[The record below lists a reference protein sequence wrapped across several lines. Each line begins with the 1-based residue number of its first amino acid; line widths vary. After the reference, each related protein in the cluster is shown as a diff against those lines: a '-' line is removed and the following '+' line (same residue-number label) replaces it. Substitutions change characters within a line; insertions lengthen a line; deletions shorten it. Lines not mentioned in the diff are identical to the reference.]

1 MLSFSSSA
9 SQSLDTHTL
18 DGVRYTEDQT
28 QFDLTVYGRFV
39 EVVAGVKV
47 ADDLP
52 AKEHYRIR
60 NRIEAF
66 IHDAKRYDIWTPELL
81 EVYPNIDSL
90 SEVTAL
96 ARALRQ
102 HEKHHTL

>member
-1 MLSFSSSA
+1 MSSFYSSA
-9 SQSLDTHTL
+9 NQLSDIP
-18 DGVRYTEDQT
+18 DRVAYTENEL
-28 QFDLTVYGRFV
+28 QFDLTAYSRFI
-39 EVVAGVKV
+39 EILARVKV
-47 ADDLP
+47 ADDLS

-66 IHDAKRYDIWTPELL
+66 IHDAKRYDICIPELL

-96 ARALRQ
+96 ACVLRQ
-102 HEKHHTL
+102 HE

>member
-1 MLSFSSSA
+1 MSSFSSGANQPSDIPDEIA
-9 SQSLDTHTL
+9 
-18 DGVRYTEDQT
+18 YTEDEV
-28 QFDLTVYGRFV
+28 QFDLTAYSRFI

-47 ADDLP
+47 ADDLS
-52 AKEHYRIR
+52 ARQHYRIR

-66 IHDAKRYDIWTPELL
+66 IHDARRYDIWTSELL
-81 EVYPNIDSL
+81 KVYPNVDSL

-102 HEKHHTL
+102 HEQHHTP